1 MWTRIKH
8 SLTLRI
14 FLMTCGL
21 MIAVC
26 AATYGAIAYLTPL
39 TYTSILQEDLDQ
51 KTEALLTAL
60 SGREPSAC
68 DELLSA
74 FCRETGAALRL
85 SDEYGRILYD
95 TISSEAYLVEGTAER
110 AAITTEESETLEQD
124 AVMQATEA
132 GDATGTAESVI
143 HQITVTDAYISAD
156 EAQTFFFRDGTMGHL
171 LVIGGKKAVNQL
183 DLDMCGRVSRAADS
197 WRLAADLVFLRQMDY
212 PAHCGHQSYR
222 RKHRLA

>member
-39 TYTSILQEDLDQ
+39 TYTSILQEELDQ
-51 KTEALLTAL
+51 KTEALLTVL

-68 DELLSA
+68 DELLST

-85 SDEYGRILYD
+85 SDEYGRTLYD
-95 TISSEAYLVEGTAER
+95 TISSESYLVEDTAGR
-110 AAITTEESETLEQD
+110 AAITTEDSETLEQD
-124 AVMQATEA
+124 AVMQATETGNA
-132 GDATGTAESVI
+132 IGTAENAIVENI
-143 HQITVTDAYISAD
+143 INQVTVTDGPFATMAAVVSDVEPTTQKLTVLVSI
-156 EAQTFFFRDGTMGHL
+156 FGRDTPVELGFHQ
-171 LVIGGKKAVNQL
+171 VQKL
-183 DLDMCGRVSRAADS
+183 D
-197 WRLAADLVFLRQMDY
+197 
-212 PAHCGHQSYR
+212 
-222 RKHRLA
+222 

>member
-60 SGREPSAC
+60 SGREQGDGRSAPSV
-68 DELLSA
+68 
-74 FCRETGAALRL
+74 R
-85 SDEYGRILYD
+85 RIWANSVRYD
-95 TISSEAYLVEGTAER
+95 FV
-110 AAITTEESETLEQD
+110 
-124 AVMQATEA
+124 
-132 GDATGTAESVI
+132 
-143 HQITVTDAYISAD
+143 
-156 EAQTFFFRDGTMGHL
+156 
-171 LVIGGKKAVNQL
+171 
-183 DLDMCGRVSRAADS
+183 
-197 WRLAADLVFLRQMDY
+197 
-212 PAHCGHQSYR
+212 
-222 RKHRLA
+222 